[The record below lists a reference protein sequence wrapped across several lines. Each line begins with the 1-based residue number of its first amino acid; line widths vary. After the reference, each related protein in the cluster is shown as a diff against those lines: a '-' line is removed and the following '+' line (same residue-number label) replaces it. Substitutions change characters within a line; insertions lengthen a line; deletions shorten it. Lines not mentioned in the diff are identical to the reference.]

1 MELVGVVASSVAVV
15 FGVVTSMLICWFEIQ
30 SVTKIREIIVFENG
44 SKRLISLDFFKSRK
58 IYEIHKLASL
68 AFFQTRKYL
77 KTFFKHYGD
86 DQDCC
91 STYVMVF
98 FHHGYHCY

>member
-15 FGVVTSMLICWFEIQ
+15 FGVVTSITSMLICWFEIQ

-58 IYEIHKLASL
+58 
-68 AFFQTRKYL
+68 
-77 KTFFKHYGD
+77 
-86 DQDCC
+86 
-91 STYVMVF
+91 M
-98 FHHGYHCY
+98 